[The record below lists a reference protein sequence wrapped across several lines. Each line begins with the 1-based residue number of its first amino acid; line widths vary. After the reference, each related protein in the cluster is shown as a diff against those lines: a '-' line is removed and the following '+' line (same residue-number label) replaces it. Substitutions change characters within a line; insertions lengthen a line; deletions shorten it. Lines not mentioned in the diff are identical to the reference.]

1 MLSVKLAPLAQSS
14 QVYPQFAKHVVP
26 ANTNRKIMWRLLF
39 VLLVLVGILTQNNNN
54 LDAHR
59 VWKENMRV
67 RKVQQNVVLV
77 VLEQQQQIH
86 RHQDVPIVLLEDTK
100 KNLFPLCT
108 SAKYAQMDVSKMFLF
123 VDLNSVTVECG
134 LTIVLFL

>member
-1 MLSVKLAPLAQSS
+1 MNWS
-14 QVYPQFAKHVVP
+14 
-26 ANTNRKIMWRLLF
+26 I
-39 VLLVLVGILTQNNNN
+39 
-54 LDAHR
+54 
-59 VWKENMRV
+59 
-67 RKVQQNVVLV
+67 KVQQNVVLV